1 MSGPGSHAPST
12 APAAWSWLGNLA
24 VAALLVA
31 CACLLLP
38 LHQDPWWLAAPPA
51 RRWWWAGGVL
61 LAWLWLC
68 ALYLRKPADDRSAAD
83 RSMAVAVAA
92 AAGDTPPLL
101 VAWASQTGFAQLL
114 AERSARMLVDAGVP
128 VRVLPLDQV
137 DAALLGRSQRA
148 LFLASTTGEGDPPDH
163 ALAFLRQTLAQTPSL
178 AHLEYLLLALGD
190 RGYDDFCAFGHQ
202 LDRWLRACGARPLFD
217 LVEVDNADQAAL
229 RRWQYEVGRIGG
241 LTDLPD
247 WTPPAYQA
255 WTLRTRTR
263 VNPGSPGAPV
273 FDLALVP
280 AAAAP
285 LPQWQAGDIA
295 EIGPRQLPAR
305 VLALLEGLQ
314 LPASAPVNTRHGIEP
329 LAQALS
335 RLQLPT
341 VEAVRGLPPQA
352 LVDALPP
359 LPHREYSIAS
369 IPAEGCV
376 RLLVRQMTQADGSPG
391 LGSGWLCE
399 GVDTGQAID
408 LRLRPNPGFHPP
420 PTDRPLVL
428 VGNGTGIAGLRA
440 HLQARIAAGAR
451 DNWLLFGE
459 RSPQHDRPYGQ
470 ELQRWQADGWLAR
483 IDLAYSRDP
492 DAAAY
497 VQHSLRAAG
506 ETLRAWVERG
516 ATILVCGNASGMAP
530 GVDAVLAEV
539 LGQAL
544 HEALRAQGRYRRDVY

>member
-1 MSGPGSHAPST
+1 MSAGHVAAGSHLPRSL
-12 APAAWSWLGNLA
+12 LGNLA
-24 VAALLVA
+24 VAGVLVA
-31 CACLLLP
+31 IAGLFLP
-38 LHQDPWWLAAPPA
+38 LHDAAWWLAAPPPV
-51 RRWWWAGGVL
+51 RLWWAGGVL
-61 LAWLWLC
+61 LAWLAASALWL
-68 ALYLRKPADDRSAAD
+68 RSPKPQTELAAP
-83 RSMAVAVAA
+83 
-92 AAGDTPPLL
+92 GDGPEPVL
-101 VAWASQTGFAQLL
+101 VAWASQTGFAQSL
-114 AERSARMLVDAGVP
+114 AERSAAMLREGGVP
-128 VRVLPLDQV
+128 VTVLPLQAV
-137 DAALLGRSQRA
+137 DAALLARSRRA

-163 ALAFLRQTLAQTPSL
+163 ALAFLRHTLAQAVPL
-178 AHLEYLLLALGD
+178 ADLEYAVLALGD
-190 RGYDDFCAFGHQ
+190 REYQDFCAFGRQ
-202 LDRWLRACGARPLFD
+202 LDQWLRGNGARALFGR
-217 LVEVDNADQAAL
+217 VEVDNADPAAL
-229 RRWQYEVGRIGG
+229 RHWQYEVGRIGE
-241 LTDLPD
+241 LSDLPD
-247 WTPPAYQA
+247 WTPPAYES
-255 WTLRTRTR
+255 WVLRSRHLL
-263 VNPGSPGAPV
+263 NAGSPGAPV

-305 VLALLEGLQ
+305 VLALLDELQ
-314 LPASAPVNTRHGIEP
+314 LPASAPVNTGRGNEP

-335 RLQLPT
+335 RLQLPP
-341 VEAVRGLPPQA
+341 VEAVRGLSPQA
-352 LVDALPP
+352 LVDSLSP

-376 RLLVRQMTQADGSPG
+376 RLLVRQMAQADGSPG

-399 GVDTGQAID
+399 GVEPGQAID

-420 PTDRPLVL
+420 AADRPLVL

-470 ELQRWQADGWLAR
+470 ELRQWQADGWLAR
-483 IDLAYSRDP
+483 IDLAFSRDP

-497 VQHSLRAAG
+497 VQHTLRAAG
-506 ETLRAWVERG
+506 ETLRTWVERG
-516 ATILVCGNASGMAP
+516 ATILVCGSASGMAP

-544 HEALRAQGRYRRDVY
+544 HESLRAQGRYRRDVY

>member
-1 MSGPGSHAPST
+1 MSAGHVAAGSHLPRSL
-12 APAAWSWLGNLA
+12 LGNLA
-24 VAALLVA
+24 VAGVLVA
-31 CACLLLP
+31 IAGLFLP
-38 LHQDPWWLAAPPA
+38 LHDAAWWLAAPPPV
-51 RRWWWAGGVL
+51 RLWWAGGVL
-61 LAWLWLC
+61 LAWLAASALWL
-68 ALYLRKPADDRSAAD
+68 RSPKPQTELAAP
-83 RSMAVAVAA
+83 
-92 AAGDTPPLL
+92 GDGPEPVL
-101 VAWASQTGFAQLL
+101 VAWASQTGFAQSL
-114 AERSARMLVDAGVP
+114 AERSAAMLREGGVP
-128 VRVLPLDQV
+128 VTVLPLQAV
-137 DAALLGRSQRA
+137 DAALLARSRRA

-163 ALAFLRQTLAQTPSL
+163 ALAFLRHTLAQAVPL
-178 AHLEYLLLALGD
+178 ADLEYAVLALGD
-190 RGYDDFCAFGHQ
+190 REYQDFCAFGRQ
-202 LDRWLRACGARPLFD
+202 LDQWLRGNGARALFGR
-217 LVEVDNADQAAL
+217 VEVDNADPAAL
-229 RRWQYEVGRIGG
+229 RHWQYEVGRIGE
-241 LTDLPD
+241 LSDLPD
-247 WTPPAYQA
+247 WTPPAYES
-255 WTLRTRTR
+255 WVLRSRHLL
-263 VNPGSPGAPV
+263 NAGSPGAPV

-305 VLALLEGLQ
+305 VLALLDELQ
-314 LPASAPVNTRHGIEP
+314 LPASAPVNTGRGNEP

-335 RLQLPT
+335 RLQLPP
-341 VEAVRGLPPQA
+341 VEAVRGLSPQA
-352 LVDALPP
+352 LVDSLSP

-376 RLLVRQMTQADGSPG
+376 RLLVRQMAQADGSPG

-399 GVDTGQAID
+399 GVGPGQAID

-420 PTDRPLVL
+420 AADRPLVL

-470 ELQRWQADGWLAR
+470 ELRQWQADGWLAR
-483 IDLAYSRDP
+483 IDLAFSRDP

-497 VQHSLRAAG
+497 VQHTLRAAG

-516 ATILVCGNASGMAP
+516 ATILVCGSASGMAP

-544 HEALRAQGRYRRDVY
+544 HESLRAQGRYRRDVY

>member
-1 MSGPGSHAPST
+1 MSAGHVAAGSHLPRSL
-12 APAAWSWLGNLA
+12 LGNLA
-24 VAALLVA
+24 VAGVLVA
-31 CACLLLP
+31 IAGLFLP
-38 LHQDPWWLAAPPA
+38 LHDAAWWLAAPPPV
-51 RRWWWAGGVL
+51 RLWWAGGVL
-61 LAWLWLC
+61 LAWLAASALWL
-68 ALYLRKPADDRSAAD
+68 RSPKPQTELAAP
-83 RSMAVAVAA
+83 
-92 AAGDTPPLL
+92 GDGPEPVL
-101 VAWASQTGFAQLL
+101 VAWASQTGFAQSL
-114 AERSARMLVDAGVP
+114 AERSAAMLREGGVP
-128 VRVLPLDQV
+128 VTVLPLQAV
-137 DAALLGRSQRA
+137 DAALLARSRRA

-163 ALAFLRQTLAQTPSL
+163 ALAFLRHTLAQAVPL
-178 AHLEYLLLALGD
+178 ADLEYAVLALGD
-190 RGYDDFCAFGHQ
+190 REYQDFCAFGRQ
-202 LDRWLRACGARPLFD
+202 LDQWLRGNGARALFGR
-217 LVEVDNADQAAL
+217 VEVDNADPAAL
-229 RRWQYEVGRIGG
+229 RHWQYEVGRIGE
-241 LTDLPD
+241 LSYLPD
-247 WTPPAYQA
+247 WTPPAYES
-255 WTLRTRTR
+255 WVLRSRHLL
-263 VNPGSPGAPV
+263 NAGSPGAPV

-305 VLALLEGLQ
+305 VLALLDELQ
-314 LPASAPVNTRHGIEP
+314 LPASAPVNTGRGNEP

-335 RLQLPT
+335 RLQLPP
-341 VEAVRGLPPQA
+341 VEAVRGLSPQA
-352 LVDALPP
+352 LVDSLSP

-376 RLLVRQMTQADGSPG
+376 RLLVRQMAQADGSPG

-399 GVDTGQAID
+399 GVEPGQAID

-420 PTDRPLVL
+420 AADRPLVL

-470 ELQRWQADGWLAR
+470 ELRQWQADGWLAR
-483 IDLAYSRDP
+483 IDLAFSRDP

-497 VQHSLRAAG
+497 VQHTLRAAG

-516 ATILVCGNASGMAP
+516 ATILVCGSASGMAP

-544 HEALRAQGRYRRDVY
+544 HESLRAQGRYRRDVY

>member
-1 MSGPGSHAPST
+1 MSAGHVAAGSHLPRSL
-12 APAAWSWLGNLA
+12 LGNLA
-24 VAALLVA
+24 VAGVLVA
-31 CACLLLP
+31 IAGLFLP
-38 LHQDPWWLAAPPA
+38 LHDAAWWLAAPPPV
-51 RRWWWAGGVL
+51 RLWWAGGVL
-61 LAWLWLC
+61 LAWLAASALWL
-68 ALYLRKPADDRSAAD
+68 RSPKPQTELAAP
-83 RSMAVAVAA
+83 
-92 AAGDTPPLL
+92 GDGPEPVL

-163 ALAFLRQTLAQTPSL
+163 ALAFLRHTLAQAVPL
-178 AHLEYLLLALGD
+178 ADLEYAVLALGD
-190 RGYDDFCAFGHQ
+190 REYQDFCAFGRQ
-202 LDRWLRACGARPLFD
+202 LDQWLRGNGARALFGR
-217 LVEVDNADQAAL
+217 VEVDNADPAAL
-229 RRWQYEVGRIGG
+229 RHWQYEVGRIGE
-241 LTDLPD
+241 LSDLPD
-247 WTPPAYQA
+247 WTPPAYES
-255 WTLRTRTR
+255 WVLRSRHLL
-263 VNPGSPGAPV
+263 NAGSPGAPV

-314 LPASAPVNTRHGIEP
+314 LPASAPVNTGRGNEP

-335 RLQLPT
+335 RLQLPP
-341 VEAVRGLPPQA
+341 VEAVRGLSPQA
-352 LVDALPP
+352 LVDSLSP

-376 RLLVRQMTQADGSPG
+376 RLLVRQMAQADGSPG

-399 GVDTGQAID
+399 GVEPGQAID

-420 PTDRPLVL
+420 AADRPLVL

-470 ELQRWQADGWLAR
+470 ELRQWQADGWLAR
-483 IDLAYSRDP
+483 IDLAFSRDP

-497 VQHSLRAAG
+497 VQHTLRAAG

-516 ATILVCGNASGMAP
+516 ATILVCGSASGMAP

-544 HEALRAQGRYRRDVY
+544 HESLRAQGRYRRDVY

>member
-1 MSGPGSHAPST
+1 MSRTSRFDGSVIGQ
-12 APAAWSWLGNLA
+12 WLVGLA
-24 VAALLVA
+24 LVLLS
-31 CACLLLP
+31 
-38 LHQDPWWLAAPPA
+38 WWLLRLQTRPWPA
-51 RRWWWAGGVL
+51 V
-61 LAWLWLC
+61 
-68 ALYLRKPADDRSAAD
+68 
-83 RSMAVAVAA
+83 
-92 AAGDTPPLL
+92 TPLL
-101 VAWASQTGFAQLL
+101 EPRVIAGVALAAYAAFCGWIAWRGRMPRIVANTDGQAPWRVIHASQTGFALEL
-114 AERSARMLVDAGVP
+114 AERTAQALRDAGQAASVHDINAID
-128 VRVLPLDQV
+128 LHALH
-137 DAALLGRSQRA
+137 DAHC
-148 LFLASTTGEGDPPDH
+148 LFIASTTGEGDPPDH
-163 ALAFLRQTLAQTPSL
+163 AMGFVKRVMAQPADLPRTRY
-178 AHLEYLLLALGD
+178 AVLALGD
-190 RGYDDFCAFGHQ
+190 SEYEQFCAFGRE
-202 LDRWLRACGARPLFD
+202 LDEWLHRHGAQTLFD
-217 LVEVDNADQAAL
+217 RVEVDNADPAAL
-229 RRWQYEVGRIGG
+229 RHWQHHVGVLSGH
-241 LTDLPD
+241 TDQPD
-247 WTPPAYQA
+247 WTTPRYER
-255 WTLRTRTR
+255 WTLASRRLL
-263 VNPGSPGAPV
+263 NPGSVGGEAWHIELQAP
-273 FDLALVP
+273 DDTAS
-280 AAAAP
+280 A
-285 LPQWQAGDIA
+285 WQAGDIA

-314 LPASAPVNTRHGIEP
+314 LPASAPVNTRHGNEP

-369 IPAEGCV
+369 IPQEGCV

>member
-1 MSGPGSHAPST
+1 MSAGHVAAGSHLPRSL
-12 APAAWSWLGNLA
+12 LGNLA
-24 VAALLVA
+24 VAGVLVA
-31 CACLLLP
+31 IAGLFLP
-38 LHQDPWWLAAPPA
+38 LHDAAWWLAAPPPV
-51 RRWWWAGGVL
+51 RLWWAGGVL
-61 LAWLWLC
+61 LAWLAASALWL
-68 ALYLRKPADDRSAAD
+68 RSPKPQTELAAP
-83 RSMAVAVAA
+83 
-92 AAGDTPPLL
+92 GDGPEPVL
-101 VAWASQTGFAQLL
+101 VAWASQTGFAQSL
-114 AERSARMLVDAGVP
+114 AERSAAMLREGGVP
-128 VRVLPLDQV
+128 VTVLPLQAV
-137 DAALLGRSQRA
+137 DAALLARSRRA

-163 ALAFLRQTLAQTPSL
+163 ALAFLRHTLAQAVPL
-178 AHLEYLLLALGD
+178 ADLEYAVLALGD
-190 RGYDDFCAFGHQ
+190 REYQDFCAFGRQ
-202 LDRWLRACGARPLFD
+202 LDQWLRGNGARALFGR
-217 LVEVDNADQAAL
+217 VEVDNADPAAL
-229 RRWQYEVGRIGG
+229 RHWQYEVGRIGE
-241 LTDLPD
+241 LSDLPD
-247 WTPPAYQA
+247 WTPPAYES
-255 WTLRTRTR
+255 WVLRSRHLL
-263 VNPGSPGAPV
+263 NAGSPGAPV

-305 VLALLEGLQ
+305 VLALLDELQ
-314 LPASAPVNTRHGIEP
+314 LPASAPVNTGRGNEP

-335 RLQLPT
+335 RLQLPP
-341 VEAVRGLPPQA
+341 VEAVRGLSPQA
-352 LVDALPP
+352 LVDSLSP

-376 RLLVRQMTQADGSPG
+376 RLLVRQMAKADGSPG

-399 GVDTGQAID
+399 GVEPGQAID

-420 PTDRPLVL
+420 AADRPLVL

-470 ELQRWQADGWLAR
+470 ELRQWQADGWLAR
-483 IDLAYSRDP
+483 IDLAFSRDP

-497 VQHSLRAAG
+497 VQHTLRAAG

-516 ATILVCGNASGMAP
+516 ATILVCGSASGMAP

-544 HEALRAQGRYRRDVY
+544 HESLRAQGRYRRDVY

>member
-1 MSGPGSHAPST
+1 MIFTHDTTRLALLAAMSLSYAGVCLAPWLR
-12 APAAWSWLGNLA
+12 ARGKRRAADA
-24 VAALLVA
+24 AKAALADSRPWLVA
-31 CACLLLP
+31 
-38 LHQDPWWLAAPPA
+38 
-51 RRWWWAGGVL
+51 
-61 LAWLWLC
+61 
-68 ALYLRKPADDRSAAD
+68 Y
-83 RSMAVAVAA
+83 
-92 AAGDTPPLL
+92 
-101 VAWASQTGFAQLL
+101 ASQTGNAEELATQTAQSLQL
-114 AERSARMLVDAGVP
+114 AGIAVRLCALADVTAGDLQQAER
-128 VRVLPLDQV
+128 
-137 DAALLGRSQRA
+137 ALL
-148 LFLASTTGEGDPPDH
+148 LVSTYGEGDAPDNAAAFMGRCMTRAAGDM
-163 ALAFLRQTLAQTPSL
+163 ALPQLHYAV
-178 AHLEYLLLALGD
+178 LALGD
-190 RGYDDFCAFGHQ
+190 RSYGQYCGFGRA
-202 LDRWLRACGARPLFD
+202 LDAWLAGQGASRLFERI
-217 LVEVDNADQAAL
+217 EVDRSASAAIEQWFQHLSHLAGTSDAPDWSAPAFADWRLTQ
-229 RRWQYEVGRIGG
+229 RRLLNPGSAGG
-241 LTDLPD
+241 AIYHVELAPLAGDLPD
-247 WTPPAYQA
+247 WQSGDLVQVTAPADPSQ
-255 WTLRTRTR
+255 
-263 VNPGSPGAPV
+263 P
-273 FDLALVP
+273 
-280 AAAAP
+280 
-285 LPQWQAGDIA
+285 
-295 EIGPRQLPAR
+295 
-305 VLALLEGLQ
+305 
-314 LPASAPVNTRHGIEP
+314 
-329 LAQALS
+329 
-335 RLQLPT
+335 
-341 VEAVRGLPPQA
+341 
-352 LVDALPP
+352 
-359 LPHREYSIAS
+359 REYSIAS
-369 IPAEGCV
+369 IPQEGCV
-376 RLLVRQMTQADGSPG
+376 RLLVRRMTQADGSPG